1 MSSRIE
7 LYIGGSI
14 FSGWLTVSVRRS
26 LEHLAGSFE
35 LGLMLPGERIPSA
48 LRTGQSLTLRINGQ
62 T

>member
-26 LEHLAGSFE
+26 
-35 LGLMLPGERIPSA
+35 
-48 LRTGQSLTLRINGQ
+48 
-62 T
+62 